1 MSNKTRDK
9 LIEYVLIE
17 GDVVNAIQERPY
29 TAVRLN
35 LKIDS
40 QTYLVANGFS
50 KVKYPDDWD
59 EDFGYDLACQKAA
72 SKIVRQIMSDAEL
85 VNSILDKVNE
95 PQTEITSNSL

>member
-1 MSNKTRDK
+1 MNNRSK
-9 LIEYVLIE
+9 LIDYVLIE
-17 GDVVNAIQERPY
+17 GDVVNVIQERPY

-40 QTYLVANGFS
+40 RTHLVANGFS

-72 SKIVRQIMSDAEL
+72 SKIVRQIMGDPIL
-85 VNSILDKVNE
+85 CNHILDKINGQE
-95 PQTEITSNSL
+95 TEITSNSL

>member
-1 MSNKTRDK
+1 MSNRSK
-9 LIEYVLIE
+9 LIDYVLIE
-17 GDVVNAIQERPY
+17 GDVVNVIQERPY

-35 LKIDS
+35 LKVDS

-72 SKIVRQIMSDAEL
+72 SKIVHQIMGDAEL
-85 VNSILDKVNE
+85 VNSLMDKINGQE
-95 PQTEITSNSL
+95 TEITSNSL